1 MRKLIIVLLAV
12 VFNFSSNAAGFI
24 SVPVDA
30 TDNSKAGK
38 ASTVEMLAQIDAK
51 TFAALTPAKFSEI
64 TGQKMTLTQKV
75 ALKIVQ
81 REVKKELKKGHDV
94 NMTEV
99 AKRAAG
105 GSFNWGAAAL
115 GFFLGLIGVLIVYL
129 AFKNDKEVARKSA
142 WIGFAVWV
150 AIVLVSFVL

>member
-12 VFNFSSNAAGFI
+12 VISISSNAAGII
-24 SVPVDA
+24 SVPVDV
-30 TDNSKAGK
+30 TDNAKAGK
-38 ASTVEMLAQIDAK
+38 SSNVEMLAQIDAK

-64 TGQKMTLTQKV
+64 TGQKMTLSKKI

-94 NMTEV
+94 NMMEV

-129 AFKNDKEVARKSA
+129 AFKNDKEIARKSA
-142 WIGFAVWV
+142 WIGFGIWV
-150 AIVLVSFVL
+150 AVAILIYVV

>member
-1 MRKLIIVLLAV
+1 MRKLIIALLAIV
-12 VFNFSSNAAGFI
+12 LSISSNAAGII

-30 TDNSKAGK
+30 TDNAKVGK
-38 ASTVEMLAQIDAK
+38 SSTVETVAQIDAK
-51 TFAALTPAKFSEI
+51 TFIALTPTKFSEI
-64 TGQKMTLTQKV
+64 TGQKMSFTQKV
-75 ALKIVQ
+75 ALKILQ
-81 REVKKELKKGHDV
+81 REVKKDLKKGREV
-94 NMTEV
+94 NMAEV

-150 AIVLVSFVL
+150 AIVLISVVL

>member
-12 VFNFSSNAAGFI
+12 MISISSNAAGII

-30 TDNSKAGK
+30 TDNAKAGK
-38 ASTVEMLAQIDAK
+38 SSTVEMLAQMDAK

-64 TGQKMTLTQKV
+64 TGQKMTLAKKI

-81 REVKKELKKGHDV
+81 RDIKKELKKGHDI
-94 NMTEV
+94 NMMEV

-129 AFKNDKEVARKSA
+129 AFKNDKEIARKSA
-142 WIGFAVWV
+142 WIGFGIWV
-150 AIVLVSFVL
+150 AVAILIYVV